1 MQISILAVGTR
12 LPPWVYEGVKT
23 YQKRFPPQIQ
33 VQLVEISAGQRTARG
48 SVISAIKNESEQL
61 LRRAK
66 GANRTIA
73 LDESGK
79 QWSTMEL
86 AEEMRDWQHQFPRI
100 ALLVGGADGLHP
112 DCKDRADRV
121 WSLSRL
127 TLPHAMVRVVLTEQ
141 IYRAWTI
148 LQNHPYHRE

>member
-12 LPPWVYEGVKT
+12 LPAWVYEGVKT

-33 VQLVEISAGQRTARG
+33 LQLVEIPVGQRTARG
-48 SVISAIKNESEQL
+48 KVTRAMQKESEQL
-61 LRRAK
+61 LRHAK
-66 GANRTIA
+66 SANRTIA
-73 LDESGK
+73 LDEGGK

-86 AEEMRDWQHQFPRI
+86 ADEMRDWQNQFPRI
-100 ALLVGGADGLHP
+100 ALLIGGADGLHP

-127 TLPHAMVRVVLTEQ
+127 TLPHAMVRVVLIEQ